1 MGHSHLEDGVDDW
14 ILCEM
19 PGDTGDSKR
28 RAGHDEE
35 RPTGYPRNLPCVQ
48 YRHVQDWKGF
58 VAVTPHGGRIRPNEN
73 MTYPAP
79 ALVHVIYTTALMASF
94 LLTGWLYIRAKD
106 LADRNPDQRGHV
118 LLTPNRYTLG
128 IAAVLVAWVVGNI
141 VLASIGVDK

>member
-1 MGHSHLEDGVDDW
+1 MEDGVDDW
-14 ILCEM
+14 ILREV
-19 PGDTGDSKR
+19 PGDTGDSER

-35 RPTGYPRNLPCVQ
+35 RPTGYPRNLPCLQ

-106 LADRNPDQRGHV
+106 LADRNPDQRGRV

-128 IAAVLVAWVVGNI
+128 IAAIIVAWVVGNI